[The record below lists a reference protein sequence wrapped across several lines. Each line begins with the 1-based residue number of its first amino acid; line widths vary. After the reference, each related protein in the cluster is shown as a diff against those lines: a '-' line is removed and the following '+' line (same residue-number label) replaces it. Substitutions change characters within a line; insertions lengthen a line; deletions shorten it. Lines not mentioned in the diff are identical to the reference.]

1 MFKNIIYIMYYF
13 TIMFISG
20 LLAHELK
27 ASMLQSLTIG
37 VMAGLFANAFI
48 KPIIDSYM
56 DK

>member
-1 MFKNIIYIMYYF
+1 MFKNIIYIIYYF
-13 TIMFISG
+13 TIMLISG

-27 ASMLQSLTIG
+27 TSMLQSFCLG
-37 VMAGLFANAFI
+37 VMAGLFANAFV

>member
-1 MFKNIIYIMYYF
+1 ML
-13 TIMFISG
+13 ISG

-27 ASMLQSLTIG
+27 TSMLQSFCLG
-37 VMAGLFANAFI
+37 VMAGLFANALV